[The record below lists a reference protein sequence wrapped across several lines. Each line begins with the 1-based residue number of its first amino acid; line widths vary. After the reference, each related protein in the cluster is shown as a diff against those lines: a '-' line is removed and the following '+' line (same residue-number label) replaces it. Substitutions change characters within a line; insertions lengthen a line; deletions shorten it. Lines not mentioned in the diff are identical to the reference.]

1 MKNIYIIHRWD
12 GNPNSDWYPWIK
24 KELENKNFK
33 IIILEMPN
41 TSKPI
46 INAWVNKLKETIKNV
61 DENTYFIG
69 HSIGCQTIMRY
80 LEQLPENTKI
90 GGAIFVAG
98 WFNLANLEGEEVE
111 AIAKSWI
118 ETPIKFNKIKNK
130 IKDLIVILSNNEPY
144 NFVKENSKIFNEK
157 LNAKIIIENK
167 KGHFTEEDGVKELP
181 IVLNKLLE
189 MTS

>member
-1 MKNIYIIHRWD
+1 M
-12 GNPNSDWYPWIK
+12 
-24 KELENKNFK
+24 
-33 IIILEMPN
+33 
-41 TSKPI
+41 
-46 INAWVNKLKETIKNV
+46 
-61 DENTYFIG
+61 
-69 HSIGCQTIMRY
+69 
-80 LEQLPENTKI
+80 
-90 GGAIFVAG
+90 
-98 WFNLANLEGEEVE
+98 NLEGEEVE

-189 MTS
+189 MTSWNQSISTTPQQLLLMKEL